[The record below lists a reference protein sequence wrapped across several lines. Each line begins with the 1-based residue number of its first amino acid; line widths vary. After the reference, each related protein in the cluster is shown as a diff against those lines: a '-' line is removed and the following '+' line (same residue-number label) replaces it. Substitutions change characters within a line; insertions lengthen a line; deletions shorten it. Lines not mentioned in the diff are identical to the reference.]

1 MPPKAGNF
9 FVLLEYLFETDL
21 RYLIALLTLFV
32 LSLKGIPVL
41 IVKIHQLKRLK
52 SIKAKGFSTFLLG
65 THPRLGEDS
74 PVLMLAGT
82 RSLNIGENVSKDFL
96 LMISCLLIIKET
108 ILRKSEYQQK
118 ELKFKKSSLSINVQN
133 LPFSLEFHDT
143 DSLVIS

>member
-21 RYLIALLTLFV
+21 CYLIALLTLFV

-82 RSLNIGENVSKDFL
+82 RSLNIGDTEKRFVSV
-96 LMISCLLIIKET
+96 SCTKVL
-108 ILRKSEYQQK
+108 
-118 ELKFKKSSLSINVQN
+118 
-133 LPFSLEFHDT
+133 
-143 DSLVIS
+143 

>member
-1 MPPKAGNF
+1 MYCTAKTTS
-9 FVLLEYLFETDL
+9 LLSIQDL
-21 RYLIALLTLFV
+21 ITLLTLFV

-118 ELKFKKSSLSINVQN
+118 VLKFKQVSEWNYRPIGHN
-133 LPFSLEFHDT
+133 FSYKKIL
-143 DSLVIS
+143 L